1 MPAVAGPDLAAHESL
16 LDFGA
21 RFYDPA
27 TAIFLQQDPLAEK
40 YYNLSPYAYCANNP
54 VNFVDPDGE
63 ALGPAVAIGLGVL
76 VGATVSGGAAIIAG
90 KSGSEVF
97 AAAAGGAVDG
107 LGVSA
112 GLILQSFPVAGQVLG
127 GAVINAFFGGAGEY
141 VEQYFNMAFG
151 NQNEISHIDAFL
163 SAGVSCVTSA
173 GSEIIEKSLKSAANT
188 IIESEATANLLE
200 KNIKKGAKSIGK
212 KPKPSV
218 VKNLVEAEQKE
229 MSNAASKII
238 EISFKTFGY
247 SYNFYSDIYEDTK

>member
-1 MPAVAGPDLAAHESL
+1 M
-16 LDFGA
+16 
-21 RFYDPA
+21 
-27 TAIFLQQDPLAEK
+27 AEK

-107 LGVSA
+107 FGVSA

-141 VEQYFNMAFG
+141 VEQYLNVAFG
-151 NQNEISHIDAFL
+151 NQEEISKSDVLLTAGI
-163 SAGVSCVTSA
+163 SAVTSG
-173 GSEIIEKSLKSAANT
+173 GSEFLENSLKSGADKM
-188 IIESEATANLLE
+188 IKSEATANLLE
-200 KNIKKGAKSIGK
+200 KDIKKGAKSTGK
-212 KPKPSV
+212 KLKPSAV
-218 VKNLVEAEQKE
+218 DNLVEVEQKA
-229 MSNAASKII
+229 MSKAASKII
-238 EISFKTFGY
+238 DVSFKTFGY